1 MSKIS
6 LASKIAIAFIRPFR
20 SYLDGYA
27 LIKNR
32 RGNMEENMKIRM
44 DDIIEE
50 YKTIYPDAD
59 LKKMDL
65 RRDFYYE
72 VSKMIL
78 DRYEKSYDEI
88 LPKLIDSL
96 TVSIENNLKSK
107 FTEEELMEIEKIV
120 SNPIMLKLLN
130 DKDVFG
136 LLKDCELKMDYE
148 IQMQLLGSMMGSENS
163 LKIQEIISELQN
175 KYDFNK
181 DNTQYED
188 FYEDEDDEDLW
199 NDEK

>member
-175 KYDFNK
+175 KYDYNK

-188 FYEDEDDEDLW
+188 FYEDEDNEDLW